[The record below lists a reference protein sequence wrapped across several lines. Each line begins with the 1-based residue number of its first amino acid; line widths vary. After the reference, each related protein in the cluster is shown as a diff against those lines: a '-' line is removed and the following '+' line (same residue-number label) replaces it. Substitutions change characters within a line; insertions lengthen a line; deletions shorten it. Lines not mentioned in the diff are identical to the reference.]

1 MKRYTILVG
10 AVLTTISILI
20 SCKKE
25 KVAPTP
31 ISVTYTVPTSYIF
44 KNSANVSTV
53 DFSGQKTRL
62 VMLDQ
67 ISALMGG
74 TEAINEATLLA
85 MYDGTGFVVDSLNTS
100 GKKLSDKTAA
110 SVDYFGGINAEQLDI
125 RNKFKAL
132 FKDAEVLTI
141 GTAEASKGVS
151 GYYMDGTKKRYF
163 NANGLEPQQVF
174 VKGMMG
180 ACLLDQVV
188 NNYLSKLKLDAGS
201 NVSNNTNKVV
211 ESGKTYTTMEHAWD
225 EAYGYIYG
233 NDNLSTNPAV
243 YKYWSTYI
251 NQVDAD
257 PNFSGI
263 KDVILKAFIKGR
275 AAISN
280 SDYTTRDAQITI
292 IKKELAKV
300 TAIRAVYYL
309 NEGKTKLGTHDGKA
323 AFHALSE
330 AYGFIWSLRFT
341 QNPLIKVPYFSKEE
355 VDAMMNDMIK
365 DQNGLYAVDYLS
377 PVLDEIAKKI
387 ATRFGFTV
395 EQAIDATR

>member
-1 MKRYTILVG
+1 MRRYSKLVSV
-10 AVLTTISILI
+10 ALIAISSLV
-20 SCKKE
+20 SCKKDE
-25 KVAPTP
+25 VTSPTTSP
-31 ISVTYTVPTSYIF
+31 SYSVPNSYEF
-44 KNSANVSTV
+44 KNSNGVSTV

-62 VMLDQ
+62 VMLDE
-67 ISALMGG
+67 ISAIMGG
-74 TEAINEATLLA
+74 TEPISEATLLS
-85 MYDGTGFVVDSLNTS
+85 MYDGTGFPVDSLNTA

-110 SVDYFGGINAEQLDI
+110 SVDYFGGINAEQLTI

-132 FKDAEVLTI
+132 FKDAETLTN
-141 GTAEASKGVS
+141 GTVEASKGVS
-151 GYYMDGTKKRYF
+151 GFYMAGTKKRYF

-174 VKGMMG
+174 AKGMMG

-243 YKYWSTYI
+243 YKYWSSYI

-263 KDVILKAFIKGR
+263 KDVILEAFIKGR

-280 SDYTTRDAQITI
+280 SDYATRDAQITI

-300 TAIRAVYYL
+300 SAIRAVYYL

-330 AYGFIWSLRFT
+330 GYGFIWSLRFT
-341 QNPLIKVPYFSKEE
+341 QNPLTKAPYFSKEE

-377 PVLDEIAKKI
+377 PILDDLAKKI

-395 EQAIDATR
+395 EQAIDATK